1 MAQKLGFFM
10 DDKEIANELE
20 IKEYQKKIR
29 DLQNKLDDSYYE
41 RDQ

>member
-1 MAQKLGFFM
+1 M

-29 DLQNKLDDSYYE
+29 DLQNKLDDSYHE